1 MFNEMLEEL
10 LTLDAGGRDG
20 GDSPADPVDGMA
32 DTATRVHCPYCG
44 EPCELL
50 LDPGGGV
57 EQRYVEDC
65 EVCCRPWN
73 VHVRWDGGHASV
85 QVSTEDE
92 APVPGW

>member
-1 MFNEMLEEL
+1 MFDEMLEEL
-10 LTLDAGGRDG
+10 LSGSGQATAM
-20 GDSPADPVDGMA
+20 ADDPDEPVDGLA

-50 LDPGGGV
+50 LDPGGGT

-73 VHVRWDGGHASV
+73 VHVRWDGGIASV

-92 APVPGW
+92 APAPGW